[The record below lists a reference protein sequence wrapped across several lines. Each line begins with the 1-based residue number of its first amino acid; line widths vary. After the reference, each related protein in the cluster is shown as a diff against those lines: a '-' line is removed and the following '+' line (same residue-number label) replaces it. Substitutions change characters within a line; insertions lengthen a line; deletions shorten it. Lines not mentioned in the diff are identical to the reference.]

1 MAHRN
6 RPFLSNVVAR
16 LVAYYGFWIAV
27 TGGIYRFFPMI
38 PRYIAEERGR
48 HIRTVSG
55 VVGVDIPDIPGP
67 IDVGIGAL
75 VQPELVIPVASA
87 MIYSFLLAVPVAWV
101 YTWSRAQRR
110 TVHGFAQTL
119 VIVPLA
125 ISVVV
130 FLVKGSLPLAFSL
143 AGIVAAVRFRSNLEE
158 PGDGVY
164 LFMVIGIGLSAGVQ
178 LLSVALI
185 GSMFFVAAQLVVG
198 RTKVLR
204 DDVVMIGWHLEKVAP
219 LDAEAGP
226 EDPRE
231 ATIRIRTTDL
241 AQALGAIAPILEAHT
256 AIYHHVLEESDDP
269 GVIVVRFDVRLL
281 KKVKLKN
288 VVRSIEAAEITCI
301 TNIEANLA

>member
-1 MAHRN
+1 MANRN
-6 RPFLSNVVAR
+6 RPFLSNVVVR
-16 LVAYYGFWIAV
+16 LVAYYGFWIGV
-27 TGGIYRFFPMI
+27 TAGIYRLFPMI
-38 PRYIAEERGR
+38 PTYIAEERGR
-48 HIRTVSG
+48 HVRTLSG
-55 VVGVDIPDIPGP
+55 TVGLDVPDIPGP
-67 IDVGIGAL
+67 VGVGVGAL

-87 MIYSFLLAVPVAWV
+87 MIFAFLLAVPIAWV
-101 YTWSRAQRR
+101 YTWSRSQRR

-164 LFMVIGIGLSAGVQ
+164 LFMVIGIGLAAGVQ
-178 LLSVALI
+178 LLAVAII

-198 RTKVLR
+198 RTRVLR

-226 EDPRE
+226 ADPRE
-231 ATIRIRTTDL
+231 ATLRIHTTDL
-241 AQALGAIAPILEAHT
+241 AQALSSIAPILEVHA
-256 AIYHHVLEESDDP
+256 AIYQHALEESDDP
-269 GVIVVRFDVRLL
+269 GVTVVRFDLRLQ
-281 KKVKLKN
+281 KKAKLKN
-288 VVRSIEAAEITCI
+288 VARQIEDAQIPCIIKIEA
-301 TNIEANLA
+301 